1 MKIGEIIRE
10 KRKVQSLTLSGMP
23 VFYPD
28 PSKPY
33 DIYTYDAIHVN
44 SLGKSGEYPT
54 VSLGF
59 YGQPGVVA
67 DGFDDIYAAYNITF
81 NYPEGAVLGYS
92 QEEGALI
99 YMEQSSLSYC
109 GQNVQDKT
117 YYKVENSEYELDPG
131 LMIPVPSLAEGTWED
146 YDIFWDEESKM
157 LTLNGL
163 DAVADGFAFGKA
175 LFLADCET
183 MTDVYG
189 HG

>member
-28 PSKPY
+28 PSKP
-33 DIYTYDAIHVN
+33 YDAIHVN

-67 DGFDDIYAAYNITF
+67 DGFDDIYAAYNITL

-117 YYKVENSEYELDPG
+117 YYKVENSEYELYPG
-131 LMIPVPSLAEGTWED
+131 LMIPVPSLAEGTQED

-183 MTDVYG
+183 MTDVYS

>member
-67 DGFDDIYAAYNITF
+67 DGFDDIYAAYNITL

-117 YYKVENSEYELDPG
+117 YYKVETVNMSWIPG
-131 LMIPVPSLAEGTWED
+131 
-146 YDIFWDEESKM
+146 
-157 LTLNGL
+157 
-163 DAVADGFAFGKA
+163 
-175 LFLADCET
+175 
-183 MTDVYG
+183 
-189 HG
+189 